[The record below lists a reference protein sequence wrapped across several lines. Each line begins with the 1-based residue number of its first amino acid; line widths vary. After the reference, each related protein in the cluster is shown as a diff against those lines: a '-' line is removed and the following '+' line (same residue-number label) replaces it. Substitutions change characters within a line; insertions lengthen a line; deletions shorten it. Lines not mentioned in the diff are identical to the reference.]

1 MAQRSLILDTGAV
14 LALVRNDHRVR
25 ALYAVARQESAEIVV
40 PTAVVAQTIRG
51 GAGDAAINRLLK
63 TVFVPFVGE
72 RLARVAGQLL
82 GVSGMTDV
90 ADAEIVAEA
99 LRRRPA
105 TILTGDPGDLHRL
118 AEGLSGIRLI
128 AV

>member
-14 LALVRNDHRVR
+14 LALVKNDRRVR
-25 ALYAVARQESAEIVV
+25 ALYAVARQESVEIVV

-51 GAGDAAINRLLK
+51 GARDASVNRLLK

-82 GVSGMTDV
+82 GASGLTDV

-105 TILTGDPGDLHRL
+105 TILTSDPGDLRRL
-118 AEGLSGIRLI
+118 AEGLASIHII